1 MGAWGT
7 GSFDND
13 GALDFLA
20 DYREGTAAVVE
31 AVLKD
36 LANLEDGTYIEID
49 AGQAAIVAAEIVAA
63 CHDNPAISLDEGVL
77 EDSLVHRAAVIE
89 NLDLIDFA
97 STALSKLLV
106 SEMSELAELWEDAE
120 PAEAEA
126 FQTSVADLLIRLGDI
141 V

>member
-20 DYREGTAAVVE
+20 DYREGTAAVVDT
-31 AVLKD
+31 VLRD
-36 LANLEDGTYIEID
+36 IANLADGTYIEID
-49 AGQAAIVAAEIVAA
+49 AGQAAIVAGEVIAA
-63 CHDNPAISLDEGVL
+63 CHDNPAPSMDEDML
-77 EDSLVHRAAVIE
+77 ADLLVHRADVVE

-97 STALSKLLV
+97 AAAIPKVLA
-106 SEMSELAELWEDAE
+106 SETSEVAELWEDATPE
-120 PAEAEA
+120 DAEA
-126 FQTSVADLLIRLGDI
+126 FQTHATDLLTRLGDI